1 MNNSLW
7 IEIIFWT
14 ALFIVFYTYLG
25 YGIVLCLLVKLK
37 ELFVKPVR
45 RVLPAADRDLPE
57 VTLFITA
64 FNEEDIVDEKMANS
78 LELDYP
84 EEKLHIVWVT
94 DGSDDGTNERLR
106 TRWEGK
112 ATVFFQPE
120 RQGKTAAMNR
130 GMKLVD
136 TPIVVFTD
144 ANTMVNRQ
152 AVREIVLAFEDPR
165 VGCVAGE
172 KRIAVQAKDNAA
184 SGGEGIYWRYES
196 TLKAL
201 DARLYSAVGAA
212 GELFAVRRELFA
224 EMERDTLL
232 DDFVLSLRIAM
243 QGYIIA
249 YCTEAYAIESGSADM
264 REEEK
269 RKVRIAAGGL
279 QSIWRLRPLL
289 NPFRYGILS
298 FQYVSHRV
306 LRWSVTP
313 FLLFLLLPLNA
324 LLLLMKGLAFLHLVR
339 CPVGTSNPV
348 LRPRPVGLLSVYQ
361 TDKEQAPVHPLLLP
375 LHERQRTERNRLP
388 EEKTRNRR
396 VGKSQKKFR
405 IMIHKS

>member
-1 MNNSLW
+1 MNTLW
-7 IEIIFWT
+7 IEIIFWI

-25 YGIVLCLLVKLK
+25 YGIVLYLLVKVK
-37 ELFVKPVR
+37 ELFVKPIKR
-45 RVLPAADRDLPE
+45 KLPEDSTLPE

-64 FNEEDIVDEKMANS
+64 FNEEEVVDEKMKNS

-84 EEKLHIVWVT
+84 EDKLHIVWVT
-94 DGSDDGTNERLR
+94 DGSNDGTNEQLR

-112 ATVFFQPE
+112 ATVLFQPE

-130 GMKLVD
+130 GMKLIN
-136 TPIVVFTD
+136 TPIVLFTD
-144 ANTMVNRQ
+144 ANTMVNQ
-152 AVREIVLAFEDPR
+152 EAIREIVLAFEDTR

-172 KRIAVQAKDNAA
+172 KRIAVQTRDGAA
-184 SGGEGIYWRYES
+184 AGGEGIYWKYES

-212 GELFAVRRELFA
+212 GELFAVRRELFE
-224 EMERDTLL
+224 EMEQDTLL
-232 DDFVLSLRIAM
+232 DDFILSLRIAM
-243 QGYIIA
+243 QGYTIA

-264 REEEK
+264 HEEEK

-306 LRWSVTP
+306 LRWSLTP
-313 FLLFLLLPLNA
+313 ILLFLLLPLNA
-324 LLLLMKGLAFLHLVR
+324 LLLCMGASCEIYGTILILQILFYILGLGGYYLSTRQIKNKLLFIPYYFLFMNVNVLKGIGYLR
-339 CPVGTSNPV
+339 KKRGT
-348 LRPRPVGLLSVYQ
+348 G
-361 TDKEQAPVHPLLLP
+361 AW
-375 LHERQRTERNRLP
+375 
-388 EEKTRNRR
+388 EKAKR
-396 VGKSQKKFR
+396 GK
-405 IMIHKS
+405 

>member
-1 MNNSLW
+1 MNTLW
-7 IEIIFWT
+7 IEIIFWI

-25 YGIVLCLLVKLK
+25 YGIVLYLLVKLK
-37 ELFVKPVR
+37 ELFVKPIKR
-45 RVLPAADRDLPE
+45 KLPEDSTLPE

-64 FNEEDIVDEKMANS
+64 FNEEEVVDEKMKNS

-84 EEKLHIVWVT
+84 EDKLHIVWVT
-94 DGSDDGTNERLR
+94 DGSNDGTNEQLR

-112 ATVFFQPE
+112 ATVLFQPE

-130 GMKLVD
+130 GMKLIN

-144 ANTMVNRQ
+144 ANTMVNLE
-152 AVREIVLAFEDPR
+152 AIREIVLAFEDTR

-172 KRIAVQAKDNAA
+172 KRIAVQTRDGAA
-184 SGGEGIYWRYES
+184 AGGEGIYWKYES

-212 GELFAVRRELFA
+212 GELFAVRRELFE
-224 EMERDTLL
+224 EMEQDTLL
-232 DDFVLSLRIAM
+232 DDFILSLRIAM
-243 QGYIIA
+243 QGYTIA

-264 REEEK
+264 HEEEK

-306 LRWSVTP
+306 LRWSLTP
-313 FLLFLLLPLNA
+313 ILLFLLLPLNA
-324 LLLLMKGLAFLHLVR
+324 LLLCMGASCEIYGTILILQILFYILGLGGYYLSTRQIKNKLLFIPYYFLFMNVNVLKGIGYLR
-339 CPVGTSNPV
+339 KKRGT
-348 LRPRPVGLLSVYQ
+348 G
-361 TDKEQAPVHPLLLP
+361 AW
-375 LHERQRTERNRLP
+375 
-388 EEKTRNRR
+388 EKAKR
-396 VGKSQKKFR
+396 GK
-405 IMIHKS
+405 